1 MTDKFHYRG
10 FIIRTRTGASPE
22 GGWTHDGLV
31 EQNLPYIVD
40 NHTFSAPGKS
50 ATREEALKV
59 ILAHGKQL
67 IDDLLV

>member
-22 GGWTHDGLV
+22 GWTHDGLV

-67 IDDLLV
+67 IDDLLA